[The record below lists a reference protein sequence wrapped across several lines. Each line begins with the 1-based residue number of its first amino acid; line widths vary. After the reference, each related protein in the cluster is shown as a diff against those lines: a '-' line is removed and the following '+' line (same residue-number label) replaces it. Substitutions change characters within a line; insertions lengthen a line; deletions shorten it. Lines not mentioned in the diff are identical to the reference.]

1 MSGTIVVFAVVFLVL
16 FGVTL
21 GVPAL
26 PPGNILLDLLGI
38 PEITL
43 SIGGISGITLV
54 NGIINGLVWGTLAAV
69 IYSLSQRASKPE
81 PLSPMPAPPHLP
93 TPVPAPMPREPR
105 VKRQRPK
112 VRKRKTQVPLDKD
125 VEAIEGIGPTYGSR
139 LRNAGVTTVKDLL
152 RVGATGTRRRSLAY
166 KVGVAPAE
174 LLKWVYRADFFR
186 IRGIGTQYS
195 SLLESAGVNSVAD
208 LSMRNPVNLCERLRK
223 INRKK
228 KLVRRTP
235 PAKTVEQWV
244 KSAKNL
250 KRIVVY

>member
-16 FGVTL
+16 FGVNL
-21 GVPAL
+21 GVPDL
-26 PPGNILLDLLGI
+26 PPGNIIIDLLGI

-43 SIGGISGITLV
+43 AGVTLV
-54 NGIINGLVWGTLAAV
+54 NGIITGLFWGAIAAV
-69 IYSLSQRASKPE
+69 IYSLIRRGSKPE

-93 TPVPAPMPREPR
+93 TPVPTPMPREPS
-105 VKRQRPK
+105 VKRQRPL
-112 VRKRKTQVPLDKD
+112 VTKRKTQVPLDKD

-152 RVGATGTRRRSLAY
+152 RVGATRTGRRSLAY

-195 SLLESAGVNSVAD
+195 SLLESAGVNTVPD
-208 LSMRNPVNLCERLRK
+208 LSMRNPANLYERLRE

-235 PAKTVEQWV
+235 PAKTVEHWV

-250 KRIVVY
+250 KRIVEY